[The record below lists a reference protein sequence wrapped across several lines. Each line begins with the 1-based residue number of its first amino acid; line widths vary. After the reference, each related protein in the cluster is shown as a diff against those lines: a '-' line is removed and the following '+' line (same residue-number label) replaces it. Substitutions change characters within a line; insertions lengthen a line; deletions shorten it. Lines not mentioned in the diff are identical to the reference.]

1 MGPLYGYCPLRFDF
15 LLTIYYARYAIQ
27 TLRNAITANTF
38 LSTTVLSLLTLIT
51 GRLWEIIR
59 NMDGGSSSRQYMVT
73 QVTVVAAC
81 MLASAYH
88 FLQSARLMTH
98 AGFMFPVEGKGSTK
112 VDRIMRKSQNAQWLG
127 LRLLYV
133 SLGVTSWIVGG
144 PRVFLVC
151 SILLSLFFSSID
163 QVPAGVDDEFTCG

>member
-1 MGPLYGYCPLRFDF
+1 LSSSSNGCTFFF
-15 LLTIYYARYAIQ
+15 LDYARYAIQ

-38 LSTTVLSLLTLIT
+38 LSTTVLSLLTVIA

-59 NMDGGSSSRQYMVT
+59 NMDGGSSSRKYMVT
-73 QVTVVAAC
+73 QFAVVASC

-88 FLQSARLMTH
+88 FLQSARFMTH
-98 AGFMFPVEGKGSTK
+98 AGFMFPVEAKGSTK
-112 VDRIMRKSQNAQWLG
+112 VDRIMRKSQNAQWVG

-133 SLGVTSWIVGG
+133 SVGVISWVVGG

-151 SILLSLFFSSID
+151 SVLLSLFFSSID
-163 QVPAGVDDEFTCG
+163 QVPEGVDDDFTCG

>member
-1 MGPLYGYCPLRFDF
+1 M
-15 LLTIYYARYAIQ
+15 
-27 TLRNAITANTF
+27 
-38 LSTTVLSLLTLIT
+38 LSLLTVIT

-59 NMDGGSSSRQYMVT
+59 NMDGGSSRQYMVT

-88 FLQSARLMTH
+88 FLQSARFMTH
-98 AGFMFPVEGKGSTK
+98 AGFMFPVEDKGSTK

-133 SLGVTSWIVGG
+133 SLGVISWVVAG
-144 PRVFLVC
+144 PRVFLAV
-151 SILLSLFFSSID
+151 SVLLSLFFSSID
-163 QVPAGVDDEFTCG
+163 RVPEGVDVDFTCG